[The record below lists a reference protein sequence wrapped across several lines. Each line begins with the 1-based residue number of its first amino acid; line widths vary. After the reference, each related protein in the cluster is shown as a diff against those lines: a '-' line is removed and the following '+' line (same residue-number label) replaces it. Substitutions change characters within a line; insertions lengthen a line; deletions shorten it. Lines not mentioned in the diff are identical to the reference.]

1 MVCFFIIKQPN
12 LFIPPQQNAKILANC
27 LGGFL
32 LVIAYNFNSSLRDY
46 AVRGVNNYFPR
57 INRCPHC
64 RGMVN
69 LIRHGFYWRN
79 AIEGEELFRIPICRL
94 KCPSCNKTVSL
105 LPNFLIPY
113 FQYTVSTILDR
124 LKSSFIDRVITGQRQ
139 LTEFYR
145 KRYLKQLKQVEM
157 FFRDDGFREPL
168 PTDSKEKAIKL
179 LEMILALGK
188 ATFVRRS
195 TGHFIDNFMA
205 N

>member
-1 MVCFFIIKQPN
+1 M
-12 LFIPPQQNAKILANC
+12 
-27 LGGFL
+27 
-32 LVIAYNFNSSLRDY
+32 VIAHNFNMTLGDY
-46 AVRGVNNYFPR
+46 AARGVNNAFPR

-69 LIRHGFYWRN
+69 LLRHGFYWRN
-79 AIEGEELFRIPICRL
+79 AIEGDELYRIPICRL

-105 LPNFLIPY
+105 LPDFLIPY

-124 LKSSFIDRVITGQRQ
+124 LKSCFINRVIIGQRQ
-139 LTEFYR
+139 LIAFYK
-145 KRYLKQLKQVEM
+145 KRYIKQLKQVEM
-157 FFRDDGFREPL
+157 FFRDDGFRGPL
-168 PTDSKEKAIKL
+168 PAGSKEKATKL